1 MRKTNKEI
9 IDLFKTSWTDERVW
23 VNINWNYYLHY
34 DEENNDSDDDDDYSI
49 DDDINS
55 TNDNSLNGT

>member
-34 DEENNDSDDDDDYSI
+34 DEENND
-49 DDDINS
+49 
-55 TNDNSLNGT
+55 TSLISLEPTGQIYKLFREIEYKED